1 MVQIYNP
8 NLVGKQILIDVKN
21 ITGDKLKTVEM
32 IRPFM
37 EKIIEELKLN
47 VVGHGEC
54 SHQFEKNGLP
64 HGATMI
70 YLLSESHLSV
80 HTFVDEGKI
89 TLDLFTCSL
98 GVENEK
104 IKSIIKEY
112 FEVNSLNIDAYFFT
126 RGNKI
131 SLYIIFSYK

>member
-8 NLVGKQILIDVKN
+8 NVVGKQVLMDVKN
-21 ITGDKLKTVEM
+21 INSNKLKTVEM

-47 VVGHGEC
+47 VVGEC
-54 SHQFEKNGLP
+54 THQFEKNDFPYGV
-64 HGATMI
+64 TMI
-70 YLLSESHLSV
+70 YLLAESHLSI

-104 IKSIIKEY
+104 LKSIIKDY
-112 FEVNSLNIDAYFFT
+112 FEVNALNIDAYYFT
-126 RGNKI
+126 RGN
-131 SLYIIFSYK
+131 

>member
-8 NLVGKQILIDVKN
+8 NVVGKQILIDVKN

-47 VVGHGEC
+47 VVGEC
-54 SHQFEKNGLP
+54 SHQFEKNDLP

-104 IKSIIKEY
+104 IRSIIKEY
-112 FEVNSLNIDAYFFT
+112 FEVNALNIDAYFFT
-126 RGNKI
+126 RGN
-131 SLYIIFSYK
+131 

>member
-37 EKIIEELKLN
+37 DRVIEALNLN
-47 VVGHGEC
+47 VLAEC

-70 YLLSESHLSV
+70 YIYYQKVIYLFILSLMRA
-80 HTFVDEGKI
+80 K
-89 TLDLFTCSL
+89 
-98 GVENEK
+98 
-104 IKSIIKEY
+104 
-112 FEVNSLNIDAYFFT
+112 
-126 RGNKI
+126 
-131 SLYIIFSYK
+131 

>member
-8 NLVGKQILIDVKN
+8 NVVGKQVLIDVKN

-47 VVGHGEC
+47 VVGEC

-104 IKSIIKEY
+104 IKSMVKEY

-126 RGNKI
+126 RGN
-131 SLYIIFSYK
+131 